1 MTALLHPYLFFSNL
15 VSKTAIK
22 SLYPKE
28 NMYVSKNYKFFDM
41 RKLTIT
47 AWTFFLFG
55 QFAHSQPNNNPDAA
69 YVKDNYQKFE
79 YQIPMR
85 DGKKL
90 FTSVYVPKD
99 QSKKYPIMMDRTPYS
114 VAPYGPDQYKGS
126 LGPSSLFLHDGYI
139 FVYQD
144 VRGRWMSEGMFEE
157 MTPEKEVHKNKD
169 DVDEGTD
176 TYDTIDWL
184 LKNISNNSGKV
195 GVWGISYPGFFTT
208 AALLSR
214 HPALVAA
221 SPQAPMADLYRD
233 DAFHNGAFMLVG
245 NFGFYPSFTNRQ
257 DDKPTTRR
265 GGRLNFGTED
275 GYAFYMNMG
284 AVKNSNDKFY
294 KDTIRLW
301 NEMMDHPNY
310 DQHWKDRNVLYHLHD
325 IKTAIL
331 VTGGWYDAEDLYGAI
346 NTYKT
351 LIKEN
356 PNTPVYFTMG
366 PWVHGG
372 WARGPGDHLGDVDFG
387 GLTGPFYREKIEF
400 AFFSHYLKGT
410 GLDLPK
416 ISAFE
421 TGGNAWKNY
430 EVWPPKEA
438 VEKNLYLLAGGKLSF
453 DGPKTESDSF
463 DEFISDPN
471 KPVPFIDGID
481 LDMKREYMTGDQRFA
496 DRRPD
501 VLSYQTDILENDLTL
516 AGNIWADLQV
526 SITGTDADWVVKLID
541 VYPDTVKDN
550 QWTGKETHLS
560 GYEQMVRS
568 EAIRGKFRNSFEKP
582 EPFVPGAVTAVNF
595 ELQDILH
602 RFKKGHRIM
611 VQVQS
616 TWFPLID
623 RNTQKFEDL
632 MKALDSDFQKATHR
646 VYHSKEY
653 PSFLKV
659 RVIP

>member
-1 MTALLHPYLFFSNL
+1 MKRILL
-15 VSKTAIK
+15 
-22 SLYPKE
+22 
-28 NMYVSKNYKFFDM
+28 
-41 RKLTIT
+41 
-47 AWTFFLFG
+47 
-55 QFAHSQPNNNPDAA
+55 FAYGFVLLAFCSYAQPNNSDAD
-69 YVKDNYQKFE
+69 YVKANYTKFE

-114 VAPYGPDQYKGS
+114 VAPYGADRYKSS

-144 VRGRWMSEGMFEE
+144 VRGRWMSEGIFEE
-157 MTPEKEVHKNKD
+157 MTPEKELHKTKN

-184 LKNISNNSGKV
+184 IKNIRNNNGKV

-208 AALLSR
+208 ASLLSR
-214 HPALVAA
+214 HPALAAA

-233 DAFHNGAFMLVG
+233 DAFHNGAFMLAA
-245 NFGFYPSFTNRQ
+245 NFGFYPYFTNRQ
-257 DDKPTTRR
+257 DDKPTQRQ
-265 GGRLNFGTED
+265 GGRLNYSTAD
-275 GYAFYMNMG
+275 GYEFYMDMG
-284 AVKNSNDKFY
+284 SVKNSNDKYY

-301 NEMMDHPNY
+301 NEMLDHPNY

-325 IKTAIL
+325 IKTPTL

-351 LIKEN
+351 LVKNN

-372 WARGPGDHLGDVDFG
+372 WSRGDGDHLGDVDFG
-387 GLTGPFYREKIEF
+387 GPTGPFYRDKIEF

-410 GLDLPK
+410 DMELKPV
-416 ISAFE
+416 SAFE
-421 TGGNAWKNY
+421 TGVNQWKTYNT
-430 EVWPPKEA
+430 WPPKEA
-438 VEKNLYLLAGGKLSF
+438 EDKNLYLLPGGKLSF
-453 DGPKTESDSF
+453 DAPNGDKDTF
-463 DEFISDPN
+463 DEYTSDPN

-481 LDMKREYMTGDQRFA
+481 LGMKREYMVGDQRFA
-496 DRRPD
+496 ARRPD
-501 VLSYQTDILENDLTL
+501 VLTYQTDVLDHDVTL
-516 AGNIWADLQV
+516 AGNIWADLKV
-526 SITGTDADWVVKLID
+526 AITGTDADWVVKVID
-541 VYPDTVKDN
+541 VYPDSAKNNKFTAKGTYMSN
-550 QWTGKETHLS
+550 
-560 GYEQMVRS
+560 YEQMVRS
-568 EAIRGKFRNSFEKP
+568 EAMRGKFRDDFSKP
-582 EPFVPGAVTAVNF
+582 EAFVPGQVTPVNF
-595 ELQDILH
+595 ELQDVLH
-602 RFKKGHRIM
+602 TFKKGHRIM

-623 RNTQKFEDL
+623 RNTQQFQDI
-632 MKALDSDFQKATHR
+632 MKAKDTDFKKETHK
-646 VYHSKEY
+646 VYTSKEH

-659 RVIP
+659 RVMD